1 MDVKGSLIGTVG
13 ILLVVLTVFVFAY
26 ATVSAASEPTAIIV
40 T

>member
-13 ILLVVLTVFVFAY
+13 ILLVVLTVLVFAY
-26 ATVSAASEPTAIIV
+26 AAGSAAPEPTAIIV